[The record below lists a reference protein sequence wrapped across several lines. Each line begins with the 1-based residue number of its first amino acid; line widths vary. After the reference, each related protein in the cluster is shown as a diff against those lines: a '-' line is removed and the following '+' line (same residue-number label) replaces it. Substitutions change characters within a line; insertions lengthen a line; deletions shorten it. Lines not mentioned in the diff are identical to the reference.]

1 MGASDTFK
9 HWNLTHTIKGVFYFE
24 AMLGNIIEF
33 ILRIALFYIAVIS
46 TSIKTMYINMA
57 KAKKSEISIKI
68 KIYL

>member
-9 HWNLTHTIKGVFYFE
+9 HWNLTHTIKRVFYLE

-33 ILRIALFYIAVIS
+33 ILWIALFYIAVIS

-57 KAKKSEISIKI
+57 KVEKSETSIRI